1 MITVVYACDD
11 MYARQTLIS
20 MVSLIKYNPGAKV
33 YLVSDGLSD
42 ENRKQIIGVMER
54 YGCAVHFLE
63 IDDLLAPGLKL
74 DDRDRHPRTIY
85 AKLFLHNLDGEK
97 RILYLDSDVIVRGD
111 LSALFSRDMK
121 EELVAGVLMPYSRK
135 VKENVNAPAGQPYIC
150 DGVVLFNLDL
160 WKRSGKT
167 EESLQYIESYQGNPP
182 MLSEGTLNCICAGK
196 IGVLE
201 PKYNLMPSMLV
212 YSLEE
217 IRKLFRADYYYND
230 QAVMQEARK
239 NPVII
244 HFMNELYNRPWC
256 NPCEHPFR
264 DSYLAIEKE
273 IFGSNQIT
281 DSPLPRHT
289 RITVLLRKYLP
300 FALFA
305 KLYHIKNKEY

>member
-85 AKLFLHNLDGEK
+85 AKLFLNNLDGEK

-160 WKRSGKT
+160 WKRSG
-167 EESLQYIESYQGNPP
+167 
-182 MLSEGTLNCICAGK
+182 
-196 IGVLE
+196 
-201 PKYNLMPSMLV
+201 
-212 YSLEE
+212 
-217 IRKLFRADYYYND
+217 
-230 QAVMQEARK
+230 
-239 NPVII
+239 
-244 HFMNELYNRPWC
+244 
-256 NPCEHPFR
+256 
-264 DSYLAIEKE
+264 
-273 IFGSNQIT
+273 
-281 DSPLPRHT
+281 
-289 RITVLLRKYLP
+289 
-300 FALFA
+300 
-305 KLYHIKNKEY
+305 